1 MTRMTPA
8 ELSRRILLQ
17 RVSCVAGAVT
27 ILGTGIQSARAS
39 KMSQAAVSYQHT
51 PKSGQSCAS
60 CKQFQPPGSC
70 RNVEGPINP
79 QGWCG
84 LYLKG

>member
-1 MTRMTPA
+1 
-8 ELSRRILLQ
+8 
-17 RVSCVAGAVT
+17 
-27 ILGTGIQSARAS
+27 
-39 KMSQAAVSYQHT
+39 MSQAAVSYQHT